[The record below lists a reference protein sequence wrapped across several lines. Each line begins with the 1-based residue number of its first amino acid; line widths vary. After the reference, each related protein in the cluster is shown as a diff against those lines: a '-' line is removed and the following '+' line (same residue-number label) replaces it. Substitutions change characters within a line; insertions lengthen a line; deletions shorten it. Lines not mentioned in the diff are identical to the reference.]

1 MMRTY
6 PKFISETD
14 HITGKSNF
22 KNESPEC
29 IAIDK
34 KGGVWVGTSGV
45 GLFKYNPQKDAFEQY
60 LEDCNGHSL
69 ANKSTDIMISD
80 SCFQVVTVKLKNRRT
95 IITI

>member
-1 MMRTY
+1 MLIPDQGLFRFEGTKKVSHY
-6 PKFISETD
+6 P
-14 HITGKSNF
+14 ITGKSNF

-69 ANKSTDIMISD
+69 AK
-80 SCFQVVTVKLKNRRT
+80 RT
-95 IITI
+95 